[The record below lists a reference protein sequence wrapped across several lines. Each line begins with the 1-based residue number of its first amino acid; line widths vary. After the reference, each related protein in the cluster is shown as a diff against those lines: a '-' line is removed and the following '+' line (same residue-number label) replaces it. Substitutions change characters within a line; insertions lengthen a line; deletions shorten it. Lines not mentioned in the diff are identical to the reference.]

1 MNDDQSR
8 RWWKRWLL
16 TAIKLLIVALV
27 VWFIHRTLVVAWRQL
42 GEQPWHFS
50 LPWLLLAGVF
60 YLTGTFCC
68 GLFWHRVLRAMGQQ
82 AGLGE
87 TLRAYYIGHLG
98 KYVPG
103 KAMVVVLRAGL
114 IRNHQVDATLAAIS
128 VFFETLTMM
137 AVGAFL
143 AAAIVAIWFRG
154 EPLLFWASLGM
165 MCVAGIPTLP
175 PVFRRLVRLTG
186 AQKWNAATETGL
198 AGVGYGTT
206 IIGWVLN
213 TLNWLILGLSLWAVI
228 RSLGVAEASPIDD
241 LPVCTASVSLATVAG
256 FLSFVPGGA
265 VVREAVLTE
274 LIRPQFGEVVAVVS
288 AVLLRL
294 VWLVSEL
301 VISGILYMS
310 ARQTRTRRA
319 APSSG
324 E

>member
-1 MNDDQSR
+1 VSEDR
-8 RWWKRWLL
+8 PKRWWKRWLL
-16 TAIKLLIVALV
+16 TAVKLLIVVLV
-27 VWFIHRTLVVAWRQL
+27 VCFIHRTLVAAWRQL
-42 GEQPWHFS
+42 SEQTWHFS
-50 LPWLLLAGVF
+50 LPWLTLAGIF
-60 YLTGTFCC
+60 YLAGTLCC

-114 IRNHQVDATLAAIS
+114 IRSHQVDATLAAIS

-137 AVGAFL
+137 AVGAFW
-143 AAAIVAIWFRG
+143 AAAIVAIWFRS

-165 MCVAGIPTLP
+165 MCAAGIPTLP

-186 AQKWNAATETGL
+186 AQKWNAATEAGL
-198 AGVGYGTT
+198 AGIGYRTVC
-206 IIGWVLN
+206 IGWCLN
-213 TLNWLILGLSLWAVI
+213 TLNWVILGLSLWAVV
-228 RSLGVAEASPIDD
+228 RSLGIEEANAADQ

-265 VVREAVLTE
+265 VVREAVLTV
-274 LIRPQFGEVVAVVS
+274 LMNPQFGEGAAVAG
-288 AVLLRL
+288 AILLRL

-301 VISGILYMS
+301 VISGILYGS
-310 ARQTRTRRA
+310 ARRLRTRPA
-319 APSSG
+319 TPPSG